1 LQQKLTKYIQKVIDK
16 SKKNISNNNFD
27 NLKVYLNSFD
37 CLEKCFSSELD
48 NQQLR
53 FYTKLEK
60 KLIVS
65 NSTAKKPS

>member
-1 LQQKLTKYIQKVIDK
+1 
-16 SKKNISNNNFD
+16 
-27 NLKVYLNSFD
+27 LKVYLNFFD